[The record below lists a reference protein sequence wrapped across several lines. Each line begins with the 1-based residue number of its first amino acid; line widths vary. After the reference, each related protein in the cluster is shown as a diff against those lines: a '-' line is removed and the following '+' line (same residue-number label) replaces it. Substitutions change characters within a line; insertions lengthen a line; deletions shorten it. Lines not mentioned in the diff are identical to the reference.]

1 MNPQL
6 ITMLNE
12 TVNMFAFL
20 ALELTLLFLVISY
33 LVGMLQEFV
42 TPQKVQSI
50 LSSRNGKGYLIAA
63 LLGSITPFCSC
74 STIPFLKGLLRAR
87 AGFGPM
93 MVFLF
98 ASPLLNP
105 IIVGLFVVTF
115 GVKVAV
121 FYFVM
126 AMGVSVIAGYTL
138 EKLGFERYV
147 RKEAYG
153 QENVEHSSCCDTKAA
168 PALSSCGETTKL
180 APIVSLCSD
189 VKSSPKMF
197 LYADVKPT
205 SALSSCCETKP
216 APLASSCCETKPAPL
231 ASSCC
236 ETKPAPLASSCCET
250 KPAPLASSCCETKP
264 VSLASSCC
272 GTTSASVTP
281 GADIPTV
288 PPKLDIVS
296 RSLRV
301 WRTTWKDFKHVLPY
315 LFVGVLLGSFIYGFI
330 PTEFIVN
337 YAGEATWYAIP
348 VAAVIGIPLYI
359 RAEAVIPLTA
369 ALVQKGMAM
378 GSVMAFIIGSA
389 GASIT
394 EVILLKAIFKNQMIA
409 AFLGVIL
416 GMAITSGFLYGLV
429 F

>member
-1 MNPQL
+1 MNPEL

-12 TVNMFAFL
+12 TANMFAFL

-105 IIVGLFVVTF
+105 IIIGLFVVTF

-126 AMGVSVIAGYTL
+126 AMGVSVIAGFTL
-138 EKLGFERYV
+138 EKLGFERYI
-147 RKEAYG
+147 RKEAYEQ
-153 QENVEHSSCCDTKAA
+153 QELGASAGNNNQSSTASSCCDTA
-168 PALSSCGETTKL
+168 PAVAAS
-180 APIVSLCSD
+180 
-189 VKSSPKMF
+189 
-197 LYADVKPT
+197 
-205 SALSSCCETKP
+205 SSCCDTTP
-216 APLASSCCETKPAPL
+216 AP
-231 ASSCC
+231 
-236 ETKPAPLASSCCET
+236 
-250 KPAPLASSCCETKP
+250 
-264 VSLASSCC
+264 VASSCC
-272 GTTSASVTP
+272 GTTPAPVASSCCGIVSESVTSSCCGTP
-281 GADIPTV
+281 SAPVASLCCDDSSSIL
-288 PPKLDIVS
+288 PPQV
-296 RSLRV
+296 RTEHRWLRV
-301 WRTTWKDFKHVLPY
+301 WRTTWKDFKQVSPY

-337 YAGEATWYAIP
+337 YTGEATWYAIP
-348 VAAVIGIPLYI
+348 LAAVIGIPLYI
-359 RAEAVIPLTA
+359 RAEAVIPLSA

-378 GSVMAFIIGSA
+378 GSVMALIIGSA

-394 EVILLKAIFKNQMIA
+394 EVILLKSIFKNQMIA

-416 GMAITSGFLYGLV
+416 AMAIASGFLYGLV

>member
-6 ITMLNE
+6 ITMLKE

-216 APLASSCCETKPAPL
+216 APLASSCC
-231 ASSCC
+231 
-236 ETKPAPLASSCCET
+236 
-250 KPAPLASSCCETKP
+250 
-264 VSLASSCC
+264 
-272 GTTSASVTP
+272 GTTSASATP
-281 GADIPTV
+281 GADILTV

-409 AFLGVIL
+409 AFLSVIL
-416 GMAITSGFLYGLV
+416 GMAIASGFLYGLV

>member
-6 ITMLNE
+6 ITMLKE

-105 IIVGLFVVTF
+105 IIVGLFVITF

-205 SALSSCCETKP
+205 SALSSCCETQP
-216 APLASSCCETKPAPL
+216 APFASSCCETKPA
-231 ASSCC
+231 
-236 ETKPAPLASSCCET
+236 
-250 KPAPLASSCCETKP
+250 
-264 VSLASSCC
+264 SLASSCC
-272 GTTSASVTP
+272 GTTSASATP
-281 GADIPTV
+281 GGDI

-416 GMAITSGFLYGLV
+416 GMAIASGFLYGLV